1 MGARS
6 YFGQRL
12 VAVPGLLLILSLP
25 SLVWGASLD
34 LKVFPSQVEIGA
46 FFRGQRVT
54 VTALI
59 PQGAE
64 AVMEV
69 VGQSRDEQLMRK
81 GRRGGLWLNVGEIDF
96 HGAPSLYM
104 AMSTDPKLL
113 EAAAAAEPW
122 GYPAL
127 KTQVTMSGQV
137 QDPERDEFFEQFLK
151 MKESE
156 GLYTIFQEP
165 IKKSPVAGGLVPVKG
180 EFQLPTNVR
189 PGSYEVC
196 LSVIQ
201 EGRITA
207 KNCGELQ
214 VTMVGFPAMIA
225 TLAYQHGAIYG
236 ILAVVIAIVTGFA
249 IGFIFKGGGGH

>member
-54 VTALI
+54 VTDLI

-69 VGQSRDEQLMRK
+69 VGQASDEHLMRK
-81 GRRGGLWLNVGEIDF
+81 GRRGGLWLNVGEIDI

-214 VTMVGFPAMIA
+214 VAMVGFPAMIA

-236 ILAVVIAIVTGFA
+236 IFAVVIAIVTGFA